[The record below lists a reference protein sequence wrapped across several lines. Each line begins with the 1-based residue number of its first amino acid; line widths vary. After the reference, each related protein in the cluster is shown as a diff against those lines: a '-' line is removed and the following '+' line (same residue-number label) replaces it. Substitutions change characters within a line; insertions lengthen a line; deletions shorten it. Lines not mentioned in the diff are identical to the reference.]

1 MRRDWAAGSD
11 IGARVARAGWGMQG
25 ERGGMWQVTSQK
37 NGMSALGLQRVLGL
51 ARPAWHRHGE
61 QAAATHCTI
70 DLVDHAQMIVRP
82 REVEHVREVRLAE
95 PPEAPGDIFAARPS
109 RWIDHRRNV
118 TDVLGRA
125 HEFRIAIALGLR

>member
-1 MRRDWAAGSD
+1 
-11 IGARVARAGWGMQG
+11 MQG

-95 PPEAPGDIFAARPS
+95 SAEGFFTACSPS
-109 RWIDHRRNV
+109 WIDHRRNV